1 MRKPFSER
9 SPLRIGAIGIGVIV
23 ALMLLSLNYD
33 KLPFFNKGTT
43 YSAYFAEAGGLM
55 SGNIVQVSGFRVGQV
70 SSVELDGPRVL
81 VKFDVA
87 DNIRLGD
94 RTEAAIKLKTLLG
107 TKILEV
113 TPRGDG
119 KLSRPIPLDRTTPA
133 YQLPDALGDLTTTI
147 SGLDTNRLSKSLAV
161 LADTFSNTP
170 PDLRPPPQ
178 GGAGFRRHWM
188 SATRSCETC

>member
-1 MRKPFSER
+1 MKPFSER
-9 SPLRIGAIGIGVIV
+9 NPLRIGLIGIGIIV
-23 ALMLLSLNYD
+23 ALMLLSVSSD
-33 KLPFFNKGTT
+33 KLPFFNKGAA

-94 RTEAAIKLKTLLG
+94 RTEAAIKLKSLLG

-119 KLSRPIPLDRTTPA
+119 KLRDPIPLDRTTPA
-133 YQLPDALGDLTTTI
+133 YQLPDARGDLTT
-147 SGLDTNRLSKSLAV
+147 
-161 LADTFSNTP
+161 P
-170 PDLRPPPQ
+170 
-178 GGAGFRRHWM
+178 
-188 SATRSCETC
+188 